1 MDGAACLLHHFLLR
15 WECAGEDWLGL
26 WLNVLFP
33 LMHGRH
39 EGCWGRLI
47 LVWAVCNTG
56 IYTLQSPSQLRALL
70 HFSPCQARLPSNY
83 LLLASTPASVLFSFC
98 HPCWFFHL
106 SMYLYLSFN
115 LIPSLLHLPLP
126 TLFANRVQCPLI
138 LKTIHEIPRI
148 HLEKPLPIKQSR
160 QVLHCRFKWWHINT
174 IKVKASSWFRI
185 MGYVSTEQ
193 CLMGWKCTPSNTPW
207 PATLNWT

>member
-1 MDGAACLLHHFLLR
+1 
-15 WECAGEDWLGL
+15 
-26 WLNVLFP
+26 
-33 LMHGRH
+33 MHSRH

-56 IYTLQSPSQLRALL
+56 IYSLQSPSHLRALL
-70 HFSPCQARLPSNY
+70 HFSPCQACLPSSY
-83 LLLASTPASVLFSFC
+83 LLLASTPTSILFSFC
-98 HPCWFFHL
+98 HPCCFFHL
-106 SMYLYLSFN
+106 SMYLSFN

-148 HLEKPLPIKQSR
+148 HLEKP

-174 IKVKASSWFRI
+174 IKVKTSS
-185 MGYVSTEQ
+185 
-193 CLMGWKCTPSNTPW
+193 
-207 PATLNWT
+207 